1 MLKRK
6 AAITKSLVKSSNA
19 ACQLQSS
26 ALELIESERIGWK
39 TYKES
44 ALLTIASAAEV
55 IVPFQ
60 VHFTAPLKSTDNALI
75 YNAL

>member
-26 ALELIESERIGWK
+26 ALELIESERIG
-39 TYKES
+39 
-44 ALLTIASAAEV
+44 
-55 IVPFQ
+55 
-60 VHFTAPLKSTDNALI
+60 
-75 YNAL
+75 